1 MFTQLKVQDFLTNAL
16 RGDVTVSPE
25 SIKNF
30 SQDCTEAITKQMNRG
45 DDGFRMR
52 MSGLGRP
59 LCQQLL
65 EREGHREEMEYNA
78 IFRFLF
84 GDLTEAVVMMML
96 REAGVEIVDFQ
107 RAVELEIAG
116 HKIKGTLDVIL
127 RDELGEEKVW
137 DIKSAS
143 EWAYKYKYTGAGG
156 YEAIK
161 RDDPFGYLMQG
172 FLYAEATGLPFGGW
186 IVVNKS
192 SGEIAVVDVPDWCQD
207 DKKEYLKD
215 AVRRVKILTDPSV
228 KPRIDFKDEFE
239 TYRKD
244 GQDVRTG
251 NKVLARQ
258 CGMCGFKHHCWPKAV
273 YHDRVTSR
281 AKNRPKTWY
290 SRLKKKVL

>member
-1 MFTQLKVQDFLTNAL
+1 MFTQLKVQDFLSNAL
-16 RGDVTVSPE
+16 RGEVNVSPE
-25 SIKNF
+25 SISNF
-30 SQDCTEAITKQMNRG
+30 SKDCTDAITKQMNRG
-45 DDGFRMR
+45 DEGYRIR

-107 RAVELEIAG
+107 RPVELEIAG

-161 RDDPFGYLMQG
+161 RDDPFGYAMQG

-239 TYRKD
+239 TFRKD
-244 GQDVRTG
+244 GEDVRTG

-258 CGMCGFKHHCWPKAV
+258 CGMCGFKHHCWPNAV
-273 YHDRVTSR
+273 YHDKVTSR

-290 SRLKKKVL
+290 SRLKKKIL